1 VNPGADTVSSGPA
14 ARIVSDAYPFPE
26 TMSLLPTSDISERLD
41 RLSITW
47 LHALAMLICG
57 IGMTIDTL
65 EMAFGG
71 VLATVFSAQPHP
83 VPAGELGLLLAAVF
97 VGAVLGAPLLGW
109 WADRHGRRVAI
120 VGLMLWIAVAS
131 LGAAAAH
138 GVGMLTLCRFLAGLA
153 LGGYPPIVIAYLTD
167 LLPPQRRGAL
177 IFLSLTPSLL
187 GPPAAIF
194 LVRWIAPL
202 QPLDLEGWRWGFLAG
217 SACALLSAL
226 SFLALPESPRW
237 LRSRGREAQAEAS
250 YRAFERS
257 RVLIAMPATA
267 VPPASAKPIE
277 AHVGDANATP
287 VRRRWLAIVGLFS
300 LSPWATIA
308 FPLLTGAVLAQRGF
322 KLDAA
327 LLIFGLSSMGPLLG
341 TLLAS
346 AVMDR
351 VDRRVAMAAC
361 TVAMLACGAAFNFSS
376 GTAALIVAMA
386 LFNLAVSLYVP
397 LLTVYSAE
405 LFPTRQRASATS
417 GAWALN
423 RMGGAL
429 GPLLLVPTLRGAG
442 PAVMFAV
449 VAASLVA
456 TLAVLAASPPGRE
469 RQAIS

>member
-1 VNPGADTVSSGPA
+1 MPP
-14 ARIVSDAYPFPE
+14 
-26 TMSLLPTSDISERLD
+26 LPIPDLAERLD
-41 RLSITW
+41 RLPVTR
-47 LHALAMLICG
+47 LHMMAMLMCG

-71 VLATVFSAQPHP
+71 VLGTVFSTQSAP
-83 VPAGELGLLLAAVF
+83 VPPSELALLLSAVF
-97 VGAVLGAPLLGW
+97 LGAVLGAPLLGW
-109 WADRHGRRVAI
+109 WADRQGRRGAL
-120 VGLMLWIAVAS
+120 VGLMLWIALAS
-131 LGAAAAH
+131 LGAALAD
-138 GVGMLTLCRFLAGLA
+138 GVGEITLCRFLAGLA

-167 LLPPQRRGAL
+167 LLPPQRRGTL

-194 LVRWIAPL
+194 MVRWLAPL
-202 QPLDLEGWRWGFLAG
+202 QPLGIEGWRWGFLVG

-237 LRSRGREAQAEAS
+237 LRARGREAKAEAVLQS
-250 YRAFERS
+250 FERS
-257 RVLIAMPATA
+257 PTVLVAQRDSS
-267 VPPASAKPIE
+267 ASSSARDSSAQEDAALPIH
-277 AHVGDANATP
+277 A
-287 VRRRWLAIVGLFS
+287 RRRWLAVVGLFS

-327 LLIFGLSSMGPLLG
+327 LLIFGLSSMGPLVG

-346 AVMDR
+346 SLMDR
-351 VDRRVAMAAC
+351 VERRVAMAAC
-361 TVAMLACGAAFNFSS
+361 IVAMLACGAAFNFST
-376 GTAALIVAMA
+376 GTAALIVAMG

-405 LFPTRQRASATS
+405 LFPTHQRASATS
-417 GAWALN
+417 VAWAIN
-423 RMGGAL
+423 RLGGAL

-456 TLAVLAASPPGRE
+456 TLAVLATSPRGRQ
-469 RQAIS
+469 RQTVS